1 MTKTPKLRADAAR
14 NRDKLLSAA
23 VALFAEQG
31 PDVSLEA
38 VARCAGVGIG
48 TLYRHFPTR
57 DALLEAAYRNEVTQL
72 SDAAD
77 ELLAQHPADEALAL
91 WMDRFVDYATTKRGI
106 GPALKA
112 MVSSS
117 DLFADA
123 RRMNV
128 GAIERL
134 LDAGAAQGTI
144 RADVSAE
151 DVLHA
156 MGAIWALGNDGW
168 DDHARRL
175 LRLIMD
181 GLRYGASRV
190 ASR

>member
-1 MTKTPKLRADAAR
+1 MTKTPTKLRADAAR

-23 VALFAEQG
+23 VALFAEHG

-38 VARCAGVGIG
+38 VAKRAGVGIG

-57 DALLEAAYRNEVTQL
+57 EALLEAAYRNEVTHL

-117 DLFADA
+117 ELFADA

-128 GAIERL
+128 GAIDRL
-134 LDAGAAQGTI
+134 LAAGAAQGTI
-144 RADVSAE
+144 RADVGAE

-156 MGAIWALGNDGW
+156 MGAIWALSGDGW
-168 DDHARRL
+168 DEHARRL
-175 LRLIMD
+175 LRLVMD
-181 GLRYGASRV
+181 GLRYGA
-190 ASR
+190 